1 MGFSDNRGSLGHRLR
16 LQTCTQTFSLLFAGI
31 FALSSMPLGAE
42 ENLIYKTVADD
53 GSVQFTDQAA
63 PDAVVVTPSPL
74 NIVDAPANQTTPSV
88 AAAKPVQAPNGSS
101 APAADD
107 SNTIT
112 SVSIDSPTH
121 QETLID
127 HQGPIWVK
135 ISTAPSDSIPAGLTA
150 EVMLNGERVT
160 SGSSDKLPI
169 SVPERGTHQLQ
180 IKIVERDGS
189 TVATSAKHSIH
200 VKQRVT
206 NSAD

>member
-1 MGFSDNRGSLGHRLR
+1 MGFPDNRGSLGHRYLS
-16 LQTCTQTFSLLFAGI
+16 QTCLLAFAGSI
-31 FALSSMPLGAE
+31 ALLSMPLSAE
-42 ENLIYKTVADD
+42 KNLIYKTVADD

-74 NIVDAPANQTTPSV
+74 NVVDAPANQTKPG
-88 AAAKPVQAPNGSS
+88 AAAANPVQVSTGSTTPAP
-101 APAADD
+101 DD
-107 SNTIT
+107 SDTIT

-135 ISTAPSDSIPAGLTA
+135 ISTAPASSIPAGLTA

-160 SGSSDKLPI
+160 SGSSDRLPI
-169 SVPERGTHQLQ
+169 SVPERGTHQLYV
-180 IKIVERDGS
+180 KIVGRDGA

-206 NSAD
+206 NSAN